1 MSPNLS
7 MVMRQCSVKP
17 DLPRDCGVVLG
28 GVFHAAV
35 HAACGGRHGVVPGM
49 CSGGDRAA
57 SSPSSYHFAGAS
69 AVSSWFIHTLLGSAT
84 LN

>member
-17 DLPRDCGVVLG
+17 DLPRDCGVVPG

-35 HAACGGRHGVVPGM
+35 HAACGGRHGGGAGG
-49 CSGGDRAA
+49 CSGGDMAA
-57 SSPSSYHFAGAS
+57 SSHYGLVQWSRVRCTKHP
-69 AVSSWFIHTLLGSAT
+69 
-84 LN
+84 